1 MQTQVSG
8 STYRTVLKNLD
19 TKTEYT
25 VTVVPVYSAGEGQ
38 PMSKN
43 GKTCKCCM
51 RAPGL
56 QSIKIRQGL
65 QNADQR

>member
-19 TKTEYT
+19 MDTEYT

-38 PMSKN
+38 PMSEN
-43 GKTCKCCM
+43 GKT
-51 RAPGL
+51 RE
-56 QSIKIRQGL
+56 
-65 QNADQR
+65 